1 MKRQMILLVALGAL
15 ALVAAFWMLL
25 WQPQRAEL
33 AEVEEA
39 IAAEEATQAQLQGEL
54 DRLRSVREQA
64 PAVVA
69 ELAAAESVIP
79 LDAALPSAL
88 RQLQTAADESQLT
101 LVAVAPARPAAI
113 EGAAPGMASI
123 ALNVQVQG
131 SYFQVV
137 DFLRRTE
144 DASISPRAM
153 LWNNVAITKDDY
165 PTLTVALTGSL
176 YALLPAAPPP
186 VDEAATPEAEG
197 AEVEDADAEGAETD
211 TDDVA
216 EAPEGA
222 DAADE
227 TTEVTP

>member
-15 ALVAAFWMLL
+15 ALIAVFWMLL
-25 WQPQRAEL
+25 WQPQRAQL

-39 IAAEEATQAQLQGEL
+39 IAAEEATQAELQGEL
-54 DRLRSVREQA
+54 ARLRTVREQA

-123 ALNVQVQG
+123 ALNVQIQG

-144 DASISPRAM
+144 DPSISPRAM
-153 LWNNVAITKDDY
+153 LWSNVEVTKDEYPTLIVAIT
-165 PTLTVALTGSL
+165 GSI
-176 YALLPAAPPP
+176 YAQLPAAPPP
-186 VDEAATPEAEG
+186 VDETAPPGAEG
-197 AEVEDADAEGAETD
+197 AEGEGADGAETD
-211 TDDVA
+211 TD
-216 EAPEGA
+216 EAADTPEGA
-222 DAADE
+222 EATDE